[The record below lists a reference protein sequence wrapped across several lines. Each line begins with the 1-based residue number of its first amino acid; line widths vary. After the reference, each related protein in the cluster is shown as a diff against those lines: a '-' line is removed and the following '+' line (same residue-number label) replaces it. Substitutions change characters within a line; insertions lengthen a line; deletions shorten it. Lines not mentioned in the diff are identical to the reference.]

1 MRPITHWTP
10 RYIGNRIQVLV
21 YERLHPED
29 PWLTNSM
36 VSILNTWLK
45 PDDVGLEWGS
55 GRSTIW
61 LALRVKCLT
70 SVEHDRSWYREIGDQ
85 LRQQEISNVD
95 YHLCGDE
102 AAYVSTSDRIPPE
115 SLDFCLVDG
124 IARDQCAT
132 AAIPKLKPGGILIVD
147 NCNWYL
153 PSDSKSPCSQRA
165 EDQPSNDGWKLF
177 LDQTKFWRFVW
188 TTNGV
193 TDTAFWVKP

>member
-1 MRPITHWTP
+1 
-10 RYIGNRIQVLV
+10 
-21 YERLHPED
+21 
-29 PWLTNSM
+29 M

-61 LALRVKCLT
+61 LARRVKCLT
-70 SVEHDRSWYREIGDQ
+70 SVEHDGSWYREIGDQ

-95 YHLCGDE
+95 YHLCRDE
-102 AAYVSTSDRIPPE
+102 AAYVSTSEKILPE

-153 PSDSKSPCSQRA
+153 PSDSKSPSSQRA
-165 EDQPSNDGWKLF
+165 QDQLSNDRWKLF
-177 LDQTKFWRFVW
+177 LDQTKSWRFVW